1 MIDGYSILLAC
12 QRRLQVINRLWLFL
26 YRYNLLEILA
36 VHVSITMLELQRC
49 RIAVVLE
56 VSLVLAYEV
65 NRLFLCI
72 TPL

>member
-1 MIDGYSILLAC
+1 MIDGYSILLAS